1 MLSIYTFS
9 TMIGRALS
17 NARAAELLSGID
29 TEVIDMTGTRPEV
42 SKKAINSNLATG
54 GCGDGRGSGGSDARS
69 DRAARRARRA
79 AGAGSLADARGPDD

>member
-1 MLSIYTFS
+1 
-9 TMIGRALS
+9 MIGEVLS
-17 NARAAELLSGID
+17 SARAAELLSGVD

-42 SKKAINSNLATG
+42 KGKAGKPRKTSGVCKQSRGLS
-54 GCGDGRGSGGSDARS
+54 CGEARG